1 MLRAFRTALSITTLA
16 AFSLAA
22 SALDTNWTDYRGN
35 TTDGFT
41 KAAGLPTIWSETQN
55 VRWKTP
61 IDGRAWSSPIIWD
74 NTIWLTNADK
84 DGHQM
89 SVLAINKET
98 GKIRIN
104 RPLITNATPEP
115 INDFNSYASP
125 TPAVDKDRVYLHFGT
140 YGTVCLDQKT
150 GNTLWER
157 RDIHCKHSVGPGSSP
172 VLYGNALILTFDGI
186 DVQYLIA
193 LNKTTGKT
201 LWKSDRGIEWKGL
214 HAEMRKAYHTPT
226 FTTVDGQTQM
236 ISTAA
241 MAACAYDP
249 RTGSEIWRIRHGGYS
264 GSART
269 LVGDGMA
276 YLFTGYNRS
285 DLIAVKLGGRGDVT
299 DTHIAWKFS
308 RNMPF
313 KPSPLLI
320 DGLLYIIS
328 DGGFLTCLDA
338 KTGAEIWKERVGG
351 NFSASPI
358 YAEGRIY
365 LFNEEGKTTLVKPG
379 RTYQKIG
386 ECELGDGFMAS
397 PAVSGKALFV
407 RTKSALYRIE
417 TK

>member
-1 MLRAFRTALSITTLA
+1 MLRAFRIALSITILTVS
-16 AFSLAA
+16 SLAA

-41 KAAGLPTIWSETQN
+41 KATGLPTTWSETQN
-55 VRWKTP
+55 IRWKTP
-61 IDGRAWSSPIIWD
+61 IDGKSWSSPIIWGD
-74 NTIWLTNADK
+74 TIWLTNADK
-84 DGHQM
+84 DGHKM
-89 SVLAINKET
+89 SVLAFNKET

-104 RPLITNATPEP
+104 RLLVSNSEPDP

-125 TPAVDKDRVYLHFGT
+125 TPAIDKDRVYLHFGT
-140 YGTVCLDQKT
+140 YGTFALDQKT

-172 VLYGNALILTFDGI
+172 VLYGNALILTFDGV

-193 LNKTTGKT
+193 LDKTTGKT
-201 LWKSDRGIEWKGL
+201 LWKSDRGTEWKGL
-214 HAEMRKAYHTPT
+214 HSEMRKAYHTPV
-226 FTTVDGQTQM
+226 FTTVAGQTQM
-236 ISTAA
+236 ISPAA
-241 MAACAYDP
+241 MAVCAYDP
-249 RTGSEIWRIRHGGYS
+249 RTGSEIWRIRYGGYS

-269 LVGDGMA
+269 VIGNGMA
-276 YLFTGYNRS
+276 YVFPGYDRAE
-285 DLIAVKLGGRGDVT
+285 LVAVKLGGRGDVT
-299 DTHIAWKFS
+299 DTHIAWKCS

-320 DGLLYIIS
+320 DGLLYLIS
-328 DGGFLTCLDA
+328 DGGVLTCLDA
-338 KTGAEIWKERVGG
+338 KTGEEIWKERVGG

-365 LFNEEGKTTLVKPG
+365 LFNEEGKTTLVKPA